1 MRGPFPQSIL
11 GNLNYNCLTIHLN
24 LVVNMYA
31 QEFYKFE
38 TFPFYTIIWEWGKE
52 NYIME
57 NSRWPLVRN
66 MAILICMGIV
76 GFLLALR
83 SMDVLFFFFNFWN
96 IYLGFGFRVVW
107 IMESKNSRF
116 FFTSD
121 KLITHSSIF
130 LFFVA

>member
-1 MRGPFPQSIL
+1 
-11 GNLNYNCLTIHLN
+11 
-24 LVVNMYA
+24 MYA

-66 MAILICMGIV
+66 VAILIICMGIV
-76 GFLLALR
+76 GFLLALP

-96 IYLGFGFRVVW
+96 IYLGFGF
-107 IMESKNSRF
+107 
-116 FFTSD
+116 
-121 KLITHSSIF
+121 
-130 LFFVA
+130 